1 MYLIYW
7 KWRILKRGVV
17 PSDLSVRGF
26 LLYKQPASVRT
37 LSCQKMPQTVKK
49 KRQFPCSI
57 FFVKITLINRL
68 KTAGKLVVKGTAI
81 TVKHMCLKAFFLLFF
96 VNTAA
101 NMCLIADY
109 TTPKTRRF
117 LKDVRSLES
126 EHL

>member
-1 MYLIYW
+1 MIFQCVGSCCTSNQPRFARFRVR
-7 KWRILKRGVV
+7 KCRRQLKN
-17 PSDLSVRGF
+17 
-26 LLYKQPASVRT
+26 ASFRAQ
-37 LSCQKMPQTVKK
+37 S
-49 KRQFPCSI
+49 